1 MTHCSLGKEKWRIV
15 KIMSDNLAKCVLDT
29 IIYYDVMDYPLT
41 SFEVWKYLIEKND
54 GAEVEKYSL
63 AEIDKVLAD
72 ELLNRKVEEYKG
84 FFFLRGRK
92 SLVEARL
99 EKNKLANEKFKILH
113 RVVFWLRMVPFV
125 RMIAV
130 TGSMAM
136 KNTEK
141 DSDIDLLVV
150 LKHGKI
156 FTGRTLF
163 TAMAHLLG
171 KRRYADKIEN
181 RVCLNYFIT
190 TRSLEIFL
198 KDIFSA
204 SEYSFIVPVFGF
216 RFFRKFQEK
225 NAWIGKYKPN
235 FQPDLAVNLKA
246 LRDNSLARTVRRVG
260 ERIFDFAWIE
270 ENLKKWQVQRIESD
284 PRTHQ
289 EGSMIVADSEMLI
302 FLPNPQGPKVF
313 EKFKTLSEKI

>member
-1 MTHCSLGKEKWRIV
+1 MA
-15 KIMSDNLAKCVLDT
+15 DDLAKCVLDT
-29 IIYYDVMDYPLT
+29 IVYYDVMDYPMT
-41 SFEVWKYLIEKND
+41 SFEVWKYLIDKNGD
-54 GAEVEKYSL
+54 LKLQKYSL
-63 AEIDKVLAD
+63 ADIDKILTD
-72 ELLNRKVEEYKG
+72 ERVDKLVEEYRG

-92 SLVEARL
+92 ELVESRL
-99 EKNKLANEKFKILH
+99 EKNKLANEKFKLLQGAI
-113 RVVFWLRMVPFV
+113 FWLRMVPFV
-125 RMIAV
+125 RMVAV

-136 KNTEK
+136 KNTDK
-141 DSDIDLLVV
+141 DSDMDLLVV

-163 TAMAHLLG
+163 TAMTHLLG
-171 KRRYADKIEN
+171 KRRYADKIQN

-190 TRSLEIFL
+190 TKSLEVVL

-204 SEYSFIVPVFGF
+204 SEYSFILPIFGF
-216 RFFRKFQEK
+216 HFFRKFQEK
-225 NAWIGKYKPN
+225 NSWIGRYKPN

-246 LRDNSLARTVRRVG
+246 LQDNSIVRLTRRTG
-260 ERIFDFAWIE
+260 ERVFAFTWIE
-270 ENLKKWQVQRIESD
+270 ENLKKWQVARIETD

-313 EKFKTLSEKI
+313 EKFKALSEKISQKI